1 MRIGGVVPLN
11 PGRIEPSRRTKP
23 RGWFARCRAGC
34 LIDGAHAASVCFATV
49 QPIRDHGSP
58 GQRGMSDM
66 EQAVERLDR
75 ALDRLEASLTAA
87 LARGSSSEALASE
100 LASAKRHYA
109 ALAKTTDEVGAKLDK
124 AIGRLKFVLES

>member
-1 MRIGGVVPLN
+1 
-11 PGRIEPSRRTKP
+11 
-23 RGWFARCRAGC
+23 
-34 LIDGAHAASVCFATV
+34 
-49 QPIRDHGSP
+49 
-58 GQRGMSDM
+58 M